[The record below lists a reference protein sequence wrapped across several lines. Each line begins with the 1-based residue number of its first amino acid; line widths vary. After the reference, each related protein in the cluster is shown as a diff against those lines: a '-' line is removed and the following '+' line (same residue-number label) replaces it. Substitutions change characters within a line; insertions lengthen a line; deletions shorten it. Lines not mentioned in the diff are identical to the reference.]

1 MLKKPNVL
9 LIAIDSIRADHM
21 SCYGY
26 GRNTTPHIDRF
37 AESGTL
43 FENTFSPHIP
53 TTPAY
58 ASMLTGRD
66 CFGTQV
72 VALRHQGPLRAEVP
86 TAAEIFRECG
96 YNTTCVGFP
105 GNPSSRGFDNYLE
118 YAGWG
123 SFSQGRSPKA
133 QNLNDVTL
141 PELERLNAEDKPWFV
156 MLRHMDPHAPYLPP
170 APYERMFYHGDECDP
185 NNRSMDPVLDFKPF
199 GTFFKSW
206 MPPGISDKDYIIA
219 QYDGAIAYMDAC
231 IQSIFT
237 ALESMGVLDDTIIAL
252 NGDHGETL
260 YDHELWFDH
269 HGIFDNVLH
278 VPLIIRYPSAVPAGA
293 RLSGFNQHKDL
304 LPTLLDLAG
313 LYPHPESMRHLY
325 GAFSHKEGGTSQA
338 AGSPSHFMGE
348 GAGGWGFDG
357 RSLLPMMR
365 GDVASFDSEFYISEC
380 TWMRKHGWRTPGWKL
395 MIALEPDFHF
405 KPEVELFNLVED
417 PNEDHN
423 LAEELPDVVEA
434 LRTRMEAWI
443 AKREAET
450 GFTNPMLTQGDW
462 HGQKGVGAFRSSQ
475 QAYDTLFIGDLDKAI
490 KLQAQSREEE

>member
-1 MLKKPNVL
+1 MPKKPNVL
-9 LIAIDSIRADHM
+9 LLAIDSIRADHM

-26 GRNTTPHIDRF
+26 ERLTTPHIDRF
-37 AESGTL
+37 AQSGVL

-86 TAAEIFRECG
+86 TAAEIFRGYG

-105 GNPSSRGFDNYLE
+105 GNPSSRGFDNYIE

-123 SFSQGRSPKA
+123 SFAQGRSPKA
-133 QNLNDVTL
+133 QNLNDVTM

-199 GTFFKSW
+199 ATFYKSW
-206 MPPGISDKDYIIA
+206 MPPGITDKDYVIA

-231 IQSIFT
+231 IQSIFE
-237 ALESMGVLDDTIIAL
+237 ALDSMSVLDDTIIAL

-278 VPLIIRYPSAVPAGA
+278 VPLIIRYPDQVPAGT
-293 RLSGFNQHKDL
+293 RFSGFNQHKDL

-313 LYPHPESMRHLY
+313 LE
-325 GAFSHKEGGTSQA
+325 EQA
-338 AGSPSHFMGE
+338 ATDGYQ
-348 GAGGWGFDG
+348 FDG
-357 RSLLPMMR
+357 RSLMSMVN
-365 GDVASFDSEFYISEC
+365 GEVTSFDSEFYISEC

-417 PNEDHN
+417 PNEDNN
-423 LAEELPDVVEA
+423 LAEDRPEVVAA
-434 LRTRMEAWI
+434 LRERMDAWI

-462 HGQKGVGAFRSSQ
+462 HGQKGVGPFKSSQ
-475 QAYDTLFIGDLDKAI
+475 QAYDTLFLGDLDKAI